1 MTFLRIHPI
10 EFIADEASAQV
21 LGEIMRQHVESRK
34 PDFETYKPEE
44 MAKLNNPVIVV
55 NGNVAMMCVSDFND
69 TAAQIMSK
77 Y

>member
-1 MTFLRIHPI
+1 
-10 EFIADEASAQV
+10 
-21 LGEIMRQHVESRK
+21 MRQHVESRK

-55 NGNVAMMCVSDFND
+55 NGNVAMLCVSDFND